1 MSLCYFRLL
10 ISLLRLPLEYISSFL
25 HELKIYLYFVLIVYK
40 VVDPCLN
47 WYNFFYV
54 LFRDKT
60 LLGVS
65 IDTKHNTP
73 TEVVFCFS
81 CVTGTFLGVCMVV
94 AYVYYIHYYRHRI
107 HRHSLPSTSFKDGVF
122 VMISNTVFDNDK
134 YDLRRAVSPP
144 KSSNIEN

>member
-47 WYNFFYV
+47 WYIFFYV

-94 AYVYYIHYYRHRI
+94 AYVYYRFITTDTVSTGIVSHQENRGRNRYNVEMFLCAYYI
-107 HRHSLPSTSFKDGVF
+107 SAGQTSLLQVQ
-122 VMISNTVFDNDK
+122 
-134 YDLRRAVSPP
+134 
-144 KSSNIEN
+144 